1 MKIEYN
7 LNKRRITDMKKISM
21 MILMIMVT
29 VGMFACEM
37 KYITT
42 FAGSSSEYKIK
53 DKCATVRQETDKIL
67 LQLDHNK
74 DIVCLGKVEENDSV
88 IMTYDDAGVIKK
100 IIFKKC
106 NKDRMR
112 NKLYYMYLIGLYNE
126 RSVF

>member
-1 MKIEYN
+1 
-7 LNKRRITDMKKISM
+7 MKKISM

-74 DIVCLGKVEENDSV
+74 DIVCLDKIEENDSV

-106 NKDRMR
+106 NKDKMR

>member
-1 MKIEYN
+1 
-7 LNKRRITDMKKISM
+7 MKKIAALLLCLLVFGKVFS
-21 MILMIMVT
+21 
-29 VGMFACEM
+29 CEM
-37 KYITT
+37 KYIIS

-74 DIVCLGKVEENDSV
+74 DIVCLDKIEENDSV
-88 IMTYDDAGVIKK
+88 IMAYDDAGVTKK

-106 NKDRMR
+106 NKDKMR
-112 NKLYYMYLIGLYNE
+112 NKLYYMYLIGLYSE

>member
-1 MKIEYN
+1 
-7 LNKRRITDMKKISM
+7 MKKITA
-21 MILMIMVT
+21 LLLCLLVFGK
-29 VGMFACEM
+29 VFACEM
-37 KYITT
+37 KYIIS
-42 FAGSSSEYKIK
+42 FAGSSEYKIK
-53 DKCATVRQETDKIL
+53 DKCATVRQETDKML

-74 DIVCLGKVEENDSV
+74 DIICLGKIEENGSV

-106 NKDRMR
+106 NKDKMR

>member
-1 MKIEYN
+1 
-7 LNKRRITDMKKISM
+7 MKKISM
-21 MILMIMVT
+21 MILSLVMT
-29 VGMFACEM
+29 FGMFACEM
-37 KYITT
+37 RYVIS
-42 FAGSSSEYKIK
+42 FAGCSTEHRVK
-53 DKCATVRQETDKIL
+53 DKCAVVRQETDKML

-88 IMTYDDAGVIKK
+88 IMVYDDVGVMKK

-106 NKDRMR
+106 NKDKMR

>member
-1 MKIEYN
+1 
-7 LNKRRITDMKKISM
+7 MKK
-21 MILMIMVT
+21 VT
-29 VGMFACEM
+29 ALLLGLVLVGKVFSCEM
-37 KYITT
+37 KYIIS

-53 DKCATVRQETDKIL
+53 DKCATVRQETDKML

-74 DIVCLGKVEENDSV
+74 DIICLDKVEENGSI

-106 NKDRMR
+106 NKDKMR

-126 RSVF
+126 RGVF

>member
-21 MILMIMVT
+21 MILTIMVT

-37 KYITT
+37 KYIIS
-42 FAGSSSEYKIK
+42 FAGCSKEYKIK

-74 DIVCLGKVEENDSV
+74 DIVCLGKTEENDSV
-88 IMTYDDAGVIKK
+88 IMAYDDASVIKK

-106 NKDRMR
+106 SKAKMR
-112 NKLYYMYLIGLYNE
+112 NKLYCMYLIGLYNE